1 MNFEF
6 YGESMEKGVSILIG
20 NGFNRLLANLISLD
34 SISER
39 LSEIAV
45 LYNRFSELFE
55 EIRNEYSLRSEE
67 EAIELFYNALAIV
80 NLVVNNSLTPRESWK
95 VCLDEIK
102 QELDREVM
110 DRIYSVI
117 DEFVSDETTGFYG
130 NLRKELKVYGYFID
144 REPIKQNKEKLFI
157 FTTNYDG
164 CVDIFFRFNDE
175 DGFQFNDL
183 FNRRSCPE
191 YTEEYVCFDDS
202 ETPEPPL
209 LFHLHGSYKFF
220 IKQQGFR
227 YVTIKLSDYSS
238 LNYRNLIPVIIYNA
252 PNMKQ
257 ELIRKFEVLSTYFG
271 FFKKNL
277 KENTKRLIIIG
288 QSLLSDP
295 HILDAI
301 SRSYSN
307 LDEVVIMDIDDQLEI
322 VKNRIYERVIQRSK
336 GNDVLDKFRLIN
348 TRKIKNIPEFY
359 DTLEKLIV
367 E

>member
-1 MNFEF
+1 MQ
-6 YGESMEKGVSILIG
+6 GGVSILVG
-20 NGFNRLLANLISLD
+20 NGFNRLLANMIPSG

-39 LSEIAV
+39 LNEIAV

-55 EIRNEYSLRSEE
+55 EIKNEYGLKSEE
-67 EAIELFYNALAIV
+67 EAIELFYNALTVV
-80 NLVVNNSLTPRESWK
+80 NLVINNSLTPRESWK

-130 NLRKELKVYGYFID
+130 NLRKTLKMYGYFVD
-144 REPIKQNKEKLFI
+144 REPIKQNKNRLFI

-175 DGFQFNDL
+175 KGFQFNDL
-183 FNRRSCPE
+183 FNRKACPE
-191 YTEEYVCFDDS
+191 YTEDYVCFDDS

-257 ELIRKFEVLSTYFG
+257 ELIRKFDVLSTYFA

-301 SRSYSN
+301 SRSYPN
-307 LDEVVIMDIDDQLEI
+307 LDEIVIMDIDDQLEI
-322 VKNRIYERVIQRSK
+322 VKNRIYEKVIQRFK
-336 GNDVLDKFRLIN
+336 RNDISDKFRLIN
-348 TRKIKNIPEFY
+348 TRKIEDMSKFY
-359 DTLEKLIV
+359 GILEELIV
-367 E
+367 H